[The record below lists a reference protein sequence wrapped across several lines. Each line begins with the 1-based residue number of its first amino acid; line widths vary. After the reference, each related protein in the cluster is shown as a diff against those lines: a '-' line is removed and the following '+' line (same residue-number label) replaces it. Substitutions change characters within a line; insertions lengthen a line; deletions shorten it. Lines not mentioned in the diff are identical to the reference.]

1 MWWGG
6 CGTGSAG
13 WWCGRCEGRAHCVN
27 NRRRERCGRHESSG
41 GGGMDGWG
49 EEIVIGE
56 GGCEKVVSVLKVVR
70 VRA

>member
-1 MWWGG
+1 
-6 CGTGSAG
+6 
-13 WWCGRCEGRAHCVN
+13 
-27 NRRRERCGRHESSG
+27 
-41 GGGMDGWG
+41 MDGWG